1 MYILNTIP
9 SEASPSQW
17 EKEKPGREKTTKQTN
32 KKTIVSFHVDRQV
45 ETYLVYQKKLRNWN
59 KAAMS

>member
-1 MYILNTIP
+1 MR
-9 SEASPSQW
+9 
-17 EKEKPGREKTTKQTN
+17 KGKTWKGKKNQQNKQT
-32 KKTIVSFHVDRQV
+32 KKNIVSFRVDRQV